1 MDSRG
6 FLLPREIISRLTAYL
21 FDKWMFLCTFA
32 ENFYHHHEYP
42 FSSSLLFN
50 QFEIRRIQQINKLVT
65 LIFLVPMNTIQI
77 KEKKFALSIPEAEIQ
92 AAVRHV
98 ADKINQ
104 DIADKNPLFICV
116 LNGAF
121 MFAADLMKN
130 VNIPCEITFIK
141 LSSYEGL
148 YTTGAVKEI
157 IGLNESVVGRN
168 VVVVEDIVDTGIT
181 MERILS
187 SLQAKGANEIR
198 VATFLQKPDALQR
211 DIKIDYVAMR
221 IPNDFIVGYGLDY
234 DGYGRNLKDIYTVV
248 PE

>member
-1 MDSRG
+1 
-6 FLLPREIISRLTAYL
+6 
-21 FDKWMFLCTFA
+21 
-32 ENFYHHHEYP
+32 
-42 FSSSLLFN
+42 
-50 QFEIRRIQQINKLVT
+50 
-65 LIFLVPMNTIQI
+65 MNTIQI
-77 KEKKFALSIPEAEIQ
+77 KDKKFSLTIPETEIL
-92 AAVRHV
+92 AAVRKV
-98 ADKINQ
+98 ADAINR

-121 MFAADLMKN
+121 MFASDLMKN

-187 SLQAKGANEIR
+187 SLRAKGANEIR

-211 DIKIDYVAMR
+211 DIQIDYIAMK

-234 DGYGRNLKDIYTVV
+234 DGYGRNLKDIYTLVT
-248 PE
+248 E

>member
-1 MDSRG
+1 MS
-6 FLLPREIISRLTAYL
+6 
-21 FDKWMFLCTFA
+21 
-32 ENFYHHHEYP
+32 
-42 FSSSLLFN
+42 
-50 QFEIRRIQQINKLVT
+50 
-65 LIFLVPMNTIQI
+65 TIQI
-77 KEKKFALSIPEAEIQ
+77 KDKNFALSIADAEIQ
-92 AAVRHV
+92 AAVRKV
-98 ADKINQ
+98 ADAINR
-104 DIADKNPLFICV
+104 DMEGKDPLFLCV

-121 MFAADLMKN
+121 MFASDLMKN
-130 VNIPCEITFIK
+130 VNVPCQITFIK

-157 IGLNESVVGRN
+157 IGLNESVVGRT

-187 SLQAKGANEIR
+187 SLRAKGASEIR

-211 DIKIDYVAMR
+211 DITIDYVAMK

-248 PE
+248 AD

>member
-1 MDSRG
+1 LKQFSY
-6 FLLPREIISRLTAYL
+6 T
-21 FDKWMFLCTFA
+21 
-32 ENFYHHHEYP
+32 
-42 FSSSLLFN
+42 FSSSTEQN
-50 QFEIRRIQQINKLVT
+50 KQISPIVIQL
-65 LIFLVPMNTIQI
+65 LIFFMNPIQI
-77 KEKKFALSIPEAEIQ
+77 KDKRFALSIPEVEIQ
-92 AAVRHV
+92 AAVRKV
-98 ADKINQ
+98 AEAINR

-121 MFAADLMKN
+121 MFAGDLMKN
-130 VNIPCEITFIK
+130 VNIPCQITFIK

-148 YTTGAVKEI
+148 YTSGAVKEI

-187 SLQAKGANEIR
+187 SLRAKGANEIR

-211 DIKIDYVAMR
+211 DIQIDYVAMK

-248 PE
+248 SE